1 MSGITAQKLMAQA
14 VKRHPLKDGRRWA
27 IRQVTETQAGSALNQ
42 PEYSTVDIPV
52 EPMVQ
57 LVDEREAEYI
67 GHNVMAGDLKLHLP
81 GSLEIS
87 LETVLVCDGVE
98 VDIRKVD
105 ALYHGGLVELYRVY
119 VHRKQEG
126 A

>member
-14 VKRHPLKDGRRWA
+14 VKRHPLKDGRSWA
-27 IRQVTETQAGSALNQ
+27 IRQVTETTSGSALSQ
-42 PEYSTVDIPV
+42 PEFTTVDIPI

-67 GHNVMAGDLKLHLP
+67 GHNVMTGDLKLHLP
-81 GSLEIS
+81 GTPGIS
-87 LETVLVCDGVE
+87 LETVLVCDSME